1 MMRVTGVI
9 CAGSLGGHGGDLQV
23 VWALTGVLPAESAD
37 AQSGD
42 GTCCPDS
49 QLLRFWACQTQWRS
63 SCGQKSTG
71 PNIAASPWSLGRDQA
86 KAEAG
91 TRDSVSRGPANLA
104 NDIGKRCEW
113 LTVEHLESQKG
124 VPLHV
129 RGRVRLMEV
138 EKVESCGI

>member
-1 MMRVTGVI
+1 MPSQATGPV
-9 CAGSLGGHGGDLQV
+9 APTASSYGFGHV
-23 VWALTGVLPAESAD
+23 KP
-37 AQSGD
+37 
-42 GTCCPDS
+42 
-49 QLLRFWACQTQWRS
+49 QWRS

-91 TRDSVSRGPANLA
+91 TRDSVSRGTANLA

-124 VPLHV
+124 LLLHA

-138 EKVESCGI
+138 EKVESSGISGCDSGCAI